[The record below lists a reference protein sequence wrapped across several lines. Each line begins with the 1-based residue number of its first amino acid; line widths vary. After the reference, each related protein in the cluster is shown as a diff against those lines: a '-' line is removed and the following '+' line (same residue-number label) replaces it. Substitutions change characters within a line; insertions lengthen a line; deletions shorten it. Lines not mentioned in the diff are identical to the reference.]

1 MYEILNNGASIEYKD
16 LMLKLLMLPV
26 FFFLGFLG
34 VLLIFFLFIFVVDK

>member
-26 FFFLGFLG
+26 FFFLGFPG
-34 VLLIFFLFIFVVDK
+34 VLLIFYLFIFVVDK